1 MNQFPNECCRCGFCC
16 IVETCP
22 VAQFMYN
29 IDKAYPCP
37 ELDYDPETMV
47 ATCNLNGKT
56 NVGIGTGCCMAAR
69 CFKDGV
75 QYDFASLDES
85 VKKEVALHLYIYKE
99 EQEYAKLHGEKRAA

>member
-47 ATCNLNGKT
+47 ATCRLNGKT
-56 NVGIGTGCCMAAR
+56 NVGVGTGCCMAAR
-69 CFKDGV
+69 CFRDGI
-75 QYDFASLDES
+75 QYDFASLPPEL
-85 VKKEVALHLYIYKE
+85 KKNVALADWKGK
-99 EQEYAKLHGEKRAA
+99 QK